1 MQLHNGIHTQKH
13 GATGLL
19 HPPPHVSEGLSCLL
33 QGLSYLLEPSTY
45 LKDTISDVL
54 QGLSYLLE
62 PVPDVLQG
70 EGCVKDRR
78 GGDWKDIIY
87 VSESLSVVLERM
99 TM

>member
-1 MQLHNGIHTQKH
+1 MHTQKH
-13 GATGLL
+13 GVTGLL

-33 QGLSYLLEPSTY
+33 HGVSHVLEPSTY

-78 GGDWKDIIY
+78 GGDWEGDESIIIT
-87 VSESLSVVLERM
+87 SFFAFVLKP
-99 TM
+99 TFF